1 MRATIQDSEALAAVS
16 PAALSAYARSAGW
29 DKEGDYGDYSDIYA
43 GEELP
48 EIILPRT
55 QRLGDYATVVSRLI
69 QVFAKAAEIDEHTLY
84 RDLVTAD
91 RDVIRVRVFE
101 GEGSG
106 DVPVNDG
113 LNLLS
118 GAQEMILAAA
128 CSLNE
133 SRALYRAGANR
144 EASDYLDRVRLGQ
157 TEHGSYA
164 LTLLAPVVSPR
175 IQQDLLPEMEPDDDP
190 IERRVTK
197 RLAGALRAA
206 REATEKTAS
215 GDAEAFSRAI
225 GRGVSANLCEALVK
239 LIEPFPSLDTS
250 VVWARTRP
258 MTTTR
263 ENVNFDAD
271 DVPILRE
278 AARSFRDREPQPDTQ
293 LFGIVRSLKREE
305 EEVEGSVSI
314 RASIDGH
321 NRSVVAV
328 LDQSDYE
335 RAVRAHGAKAPVV
348 MRGDLERLGQRW
360 RLLNPR
366 IADVILDEDDTQDV
380 NGSEE

>member
-16 PAALSAYARSAGW
+16 PAALSAYVRFAGW
-29 DKEGDYGDYSDIYA
+29 TKQGVYGDYSDIYA

-55 QRLGDYATVVSRLI
+55 QQIDDYDNVVSRLI
-69 QVFAKAAEIDEHTLY
+69 QVFAKVAEIDELTLY

-91 RDVIRVRVFE
+91 RDVLRVRVSDSD
-101 GEGSG
+101 GSG

-128 CSLNE
+128 CSLSE

-144 EASDYLDRVRLGQ
+144 EAGEYLDRVRLGQ
-157 TEHGSYA
+157 TEHGSFA
-164 LTLLAPVVSPR
+164 LTLLAPIVPPR
-175 IQQDLLPEMEPDDDP
+175 IRQALLPELELDDDP
-190 IERRVTK
+190 IERRVTR
-197 RLAGALRAA
+197 RLASALRAS
-206 REATEKTAS
+206 REAIEKTAS
-215 GDAEAFSRAI
+215 GDVDAFSKAI
-225 GRGVSANLCEALVK
+225 GSGVSANLCEALVK
-239 LIEPFPSLDTS
+239 LIEPFPSIDTS

-258 MTTTR
+258 MNKTR
-263 ENVNFDAD
+263 DNVNFDAD

-293 LFGIVRSLKREE
+293 VFGIVRTLKREE
-305 EEVEGSVSI
+305 DEVEGTVSL

-328 LDQSDYE
+328 LEQSDYE
-335 RAVRAHGAKAPVV
+335 RAVQAHGAKAPVV
-348 MRGDLERLGQRW
+348 MRGDLERYGQRW

-366 IADVILDEDDTQDV
+366 ISDVILDEEDTHDF
-380 NGSEE
+380 NGSED